1 MKPSTVA
8 TASLLGLLAGTVVVT
23 EAGWNQ
29 ISIRDGGINF
39 KVRRYDDGRAIPYR
53 LIFTANNIKS
63 NYAIRVD
70 GRVNQLK
77 AGTEKCKVRYT
88 GDGSI
93 RKVVRKDNG
102 ARMLWHD
109 ELDKEDFSDMEDP
122 IDEDVPFEDMSSTEY
137 RRLASSYAC
146 EDCEEAWNVV
156 CGPALAYICELADNA
171 VFGTTGAQSVEIAC
185 DQFGNLCDS
194 LSADVAC
201 DGHCVEGK
209 MTTRIL
215 GLLIA
220 RGMVK
225 VCSVA

>member
-1 MKPSTVA
+1 MKPSTA
-8 TASLLGLLAGTVVVT
+8 STASLLGLLTGTVVVT

-29 ISIRDGGINF
+29 IRINDSGINF
-39 KVRRYDDGRAIPYR
+39 KVRRFDDGRVVPYR
-53 LIFTANNIKS
+53 LIFKENNIES
-63 NYAIRVD
+63 SYAIRVD
-70 GRVNQLK
+70 GSVNQLK
-77 AGTEKCKVRYT
+77 AGTEKYKVKYN

-93 RKVVRKDNG
+93 KKVVRKDNG

-122 IDEDVPFEDMSSTEY
+122 IDEDVPLEDMPSTEY

-156 CGPALAYICELADNA
+156 CGPALAYICELTGNA
-171 VFGTTGAQSVEIAC
+171 VLGTTGAQSVEIAC

-201 DGHCVEGK
+201 DRHCVEGK
-209 MTTRIL
+209 MTERLSGVLT
-215 GLLIA
+215 A
-220 RGMVK
+220 RSMVK
-225 VCSVA
+225 VCSVG